1 MIYDSSLQRYKSYN
15 YFYPTRFWNELN
27 QVELTSY
34 QPDSIRTSWTRNLT
48 PIWYKL
54 FLAQI

>member
-15 YFYPTRFWNELN
+15 YFYPIKFWNELN

-34 QPDSIRTSWTRNLT
+34 QSDSIRTSLTRNLT
-48 PIWYKL
+48 PI
-54 FLAQI
+54 